1 LPIRVEIV
9 TPEPGSADDYLGRT
23 FFRDN
28 EIVVNV
34 TTSSSKDYDE
44 AMRGHEYFHII
55 LHNKGFVSKTW
66 VPPSYQLDDLTPE
79 ASRDVLTNLQINIPS
94 CFLDELID
102 RETSKRGL
110 KPEII
115 NERSERS
122 TRRLAESAALA
133 PAPALRT
140 QPTVQKAMALGL
152 FCLAIR
158 KRTFSMDAIEH
169 AVGAMNSA
177 IVIQERQLVNQFG
190 NTHLR
195 GKRSQGVLSRDTPAS

>member
-1 LPIRVEIV
+1 LALPFELKLIV
-9 TPEPGSADDYLGRT
+9 ASGPDAQVPKSMGAWDRHGLGRT

-34 TTSSSKDYDE
+34 TTGSSKDYDE
-44 AMRGHEYFHII
+44 AMCGHEYFHII

-66 VPPSYQLDDLTPE
+66 VPPFHQLEDLTPE
-79 ASRDVLTNLQINIPS
+79 ASPDVLTNLQINIPS

-110 KPEII
+110 KPEVI

-122 TRRLAESAALA
+122 TIRSAERAALA

-158 KRTFSMDAIEH
+158 KSSRREIN
-169 AVGAMNSA
+169 VPW
-177 IVIQERQLVNQFG
+177 
-190 NTHLR
+190 
-195 GKRSQGVLSRDTPAS
+195 LSFRKTAWD